1 MNAITKTVKELLSS
15 FTGNAVVTTET
26 VLTAEQVAEINTA
39 LQNDGA
45 ALQAITDQLTQLTAE
60 LTTQKELVV
69 THSASLT
76 ALQTEK
82 DALQTQLTAQFG
94 IVSTQLTELTQL
106 RAWKAQQA
114 PNLGGGTD
122 AMNSGSTTK
131 EFIPSYQAHAN
142 AIYAKLNP

>member
-45 ALQAITDQLTQLTAE
+45 TLQALTDQVTQLTAD
-60 LTTQKELVV
+60 LITQKDLVV

-82 DALQTQLTAQFG
+82 DALQTQLTAQLG
-94 IVSTQLTELTQL
+94 IVATQLTELTQL
-106 RAWKAQQA
+106 RAWKTQQS
-114 PNLGGGTD
+114 PNLLSGGD
-122 AMNSGSTTK
+122 AIPPENI
-131 EFIPSYQAHAN
+131 FIPAYQAHAN
-142 AIYAKLNP
+142 STYARLHGSK

>member
-1 MNAITKTVKELLSS
+1 MNAITKTVKELLAS

-26 VLTAEQVAEINTA
+26 VLTAEQVTEINTA

-45 ALQAITDQLTQLTAE
+45 AQQALTDQVAQLTAD
-60 LTTQKELVV
+60 LTTQKGLVV

-82 DALQTQLTAQFG
+82 DALQTQLTAQLG
-94 IVSTQLTELTQL
+94 IVATQLTELTQL

-114 PNLGGGTD
+114 PNLLSGGD
-122 AMNSGSTTK
+122 ANPPQNV
-131 EFIPSYQAHAN
+131 FIPAYQAHAN
-142 AIYAKLNP
+142 AIYASLHGSK